1 MPTQCHNI
9 DHPNHG
15 RRKVVA
21 AFDGGRMSS
30 DGGALLLRAADSVL
44 QLTRRVAACFTDY
57 RNPGRCEH
65 SVRDLVAQRVFALVL
80 GYEDVNDH
88 DTLRGDSLLALALG
102 RADLTGQSCARE
114 RDRGHPLAG
123 SSTLNRLELGTP
135 ERAGE
140 DRYKRIVADA
150 DQLDALLLDLFV
162 EQQGEAPAEIVLD
175 VDATDDRLHGEQE
188 GRYFHGYYDCYCY
201 LPIYVTCGRH
211 ILCGRLRPSSVDPA
225 EGVVEEL
232 ERIVGR
238 MRESWPQVRVI
249 VRGDA
254 GFCREELMAWCEAQQ
269 GVDYVL
275 GLAQNPRLKRS
286 VRQQRERSRRR
297 GLASGRKS
305 RRYRDFRYRTL
316 KSWSRKRRVVG
327 KAEWLPGEARNNN
340 VRFVVT
346 SLSKR
351 RWGTRQLYEELYCA
365 RGDMENRIKEQQL
378 DLFADR
384 TSTATMRAN
393 QLRLHWAVFAAALLE
408 VVRSLALAG
417 TELAQAQFGTIR
429 TQLLKVAA
437 QVQVSVRRIRVS
449 LSSLF
454 PRQALFAHC
463 MARLRA
469 AEAARIAPAP

>member
-1 MPTQCHNI
+1 
-9 DHPNHG
+9 
-15 RRKVVA
+15 
-21 AFDGGRMSS
+21 
-30 DGGALLLRAADSVL
+30 
-44 QLTRRVAACFTDY
+44 
-57 RNPGRCEH
+57 
-65 SVRDLVAQRVFALVL
+65 
-80 GYEDVNDH
+80 
-88 DTLRGDSLLALALG
+88 
-102 RADLTGQSCARE
+102 
-114 RDRGHPLAG
+114 
-123 SSTLNRLELGTP
+123 
-135 ERAGE
+135 
-140 DRYKRIVADA
+140 
-150 DQLDALLLDLFV
+150 
-162 EQQGEAPAEIVLD
+162 
-175 VDATDDRLHGEQE
+175 
-188 GRYFHGYYDCYCY
+188 
-201 LPIYVTCGRH
+201 
-211 ILCGRLRPSSVDPA
+211 
-225 EGVVEEL
+225 
-232 ERIVGR
+232 
-238 MRESWPQVRVI
+238 
-249 VRGDA
+249 
-254 GFCREELMAWCEAQQ
+254 MAWCEAQQ

-275 GLAQNPRLKRS
+275 GLAQNPRLK
-286 VRQQRERSRRR
+286 RSRRR

-316 KSWSRKRRVVG
+316 KSWSRKRRVVR

-384 TSTATMRAN
+384 TSTATLRAN
-393 QLRLHWAVFAAALLE
+393 QLRLHWALFAAAL
-408 VVRSLALAG
+408 RSLALAG